1 MDDVIKLAAYVI
13 IFIIIGGVSII
24 KKILEA
30 QKRRHEL
37 DEKRAKSR
45 QGGLRV
51 EDDIRSEPAPAPG
64 IRPAETETEPPTG
77 EAISIE
83 DVLREL
89 TGAEVVTE
97 TPRIM
102 AKPRRVKA
110 IRQQEQEAKAA
121 EISKIEQRMQETA
134 VPSRSSSGLHFAPPV
149 EPEPAKESGSWNEFT
164 ESIKDRDEIQRAV
177 IVAEV
182 LKRPRGRL

>member
-30 QKRRHEL
+30 QKQRHEL
-37 DEKRAKSR
+37 EQKRAKLR

-51 EDDIRSEPAPAPG
+51 EDDIRSETAAVPG
-64 IRPAETETEPPTG
+64 IKPAETETEPPTG

-102 AKPRRVKA
+102 ANPRRGKA
-110 IRQQEQEAKAA
+110 IRRQEQKVEETEALNL
-121 EISKIEQRMQETA
+121 EQRIQETV
-134 VPSRSSSGLHFAPPV
+134 VPPRSSSGLHFAPPV